1 MTKDKEIACSSCGL
15 TMDES
20 KKLAEAPPST
30 PSSQWRANGEPD
42 PHGDTYACERAALCL
57 GYLTD
62 DELANGAFLNYNAPF
77 PHPQDIIDGKKHS
90 SIVWMTAVKDR
101 IRWLSRALEAEQA
114 RVKNYKGLCA
124 AAYQMA
130 GAANAP
136 VRFLDALSDAAEG
149 MCMEDA
155 VEHLLPV
162 QADEFDP
169 NNWVPDADEGPK
181 EQP

>member
-42 PHGDTYACERAALCL
+42 PHGDTYACERAKLTL
-57 GYLTD
+57 GHLTD
-62 DELANGAFLNYNAPF
+62 DELANGAFLNYNTTPALSDLLSGRNFGP
-77 PHPQDIIDGKKHS
+77 
-90 SIVWMTAVKDR
+90 IVWMTAVKER

-114 RVKNYKGLCA
+114 RVENYKGLCA

-169 NNWVPDADEGPK
+169 NNWVSDTDEEPK